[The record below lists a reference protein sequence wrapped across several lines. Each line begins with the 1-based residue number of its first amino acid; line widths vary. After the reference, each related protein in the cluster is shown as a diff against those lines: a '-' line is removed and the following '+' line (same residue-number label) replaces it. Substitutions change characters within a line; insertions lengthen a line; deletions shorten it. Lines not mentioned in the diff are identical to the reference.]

1 MVWAGIKF
9 DNSPSVLQS
18 DLLELWLSQP
28 SCMRVSLW
36 LSRGLCAA
44 KEVGSTS
51 WQSSLVTD
59 NDVLVKWVLR
69 QEVGGFTKG
78 PVGLGYEKPSSQLG
92 GPFWVLGVNWPGKQ
106 SFHLVGPTQGQFFSV
121 SSARANWLNI
131 HAHTRIHAHTPPVF
145 LRVHKP
151 FLRMPMSVRWV
162 IFQQKFYYTVW
173 RQWAVSPSVSTKI
186 AAAKQI
192 LSKCQTKLIFC
203 FMDFLPRRGEP
214 AGQCRKKKYIFKPT
228 FDP

>member
-1 MVWAGIKF
+1 MK
-9 DNSPSVLQS
+9 
-18 DLLELWLSQP
+18 
-28 SCMRVSLW
+28 
-36 LSRGLCAA
+36 SRHA
-44 KEVGSTS
+44 
-51 WQSSLVTD
+51 
-59 NDVLVKWVLR
+59 
-69 QEVGGFTKG
+69 
-78 PVGLGYEKPSSQLG
+78 SQLG
-92 GPFWVLGVNWPGKQ
+92 GPFWVLSVNWPGKQ

-192 LSKCQTKLIFC
+192 LSKCQTKLIFRTSSLVEVTQLVSVERKNIYLSQPLTC
-203 FMDFLPRRGEP
+203 NAIYTFMEDFIKWNTQF
-214 AGQCRKKKYIFKPT
+214 ACCRSKKKTKKLPLCYSWGT
-228 FDP
+228 VVV